1 MTQGVNCELVN
12 KLKCEVPLNMEENK
26 HTEKSVDL
34 TDNLDTTIEESDSD
48 VDTDL
53 DSTLVPNCSSSPI
66 PSDKQNEFIFNSIEA
81 ELDKQLNE
89 KARRSNLTVP
99 NVKTIIRQV
108 LTNEY
113 VRAFLD
119 KSTIER
125 ESEEERVQNVPF
137 EPKLTRS
144 KAK

>member
-1 MTQGVNCELVN
+1 
-12 KLKCEVPLNMEENK
+12 MEENK

>member
-1 MTQGVNCELVN
+1 
-12 KLKCEVPLNMEENK
+12 MEENEN
-26 HTEKSVDL
+26 TEKSVDL

-53 DSTLVPNCSSSPI
+53 DSTLVPNRSSSPI
-66 PSDKQNEFIFNSIEA
+66 PADKQNESIFNSIEA

-89 KARRSNLTVP
+89 KARRSNLTVL
-99 NVKTIIRQV
+99 NVKTIIKQV

-119 KSTIER
+119 RSTVER
-125 ESEEERVQNVPF
+125 ESEGVQNVPF